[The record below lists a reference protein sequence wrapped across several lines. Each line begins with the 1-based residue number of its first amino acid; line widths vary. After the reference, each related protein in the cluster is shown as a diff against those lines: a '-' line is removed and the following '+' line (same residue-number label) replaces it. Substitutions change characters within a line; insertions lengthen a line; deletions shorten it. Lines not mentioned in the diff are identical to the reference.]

1 MDDEN
6 PSRRIH
12 HLDQGALRALAH
24 PLRVTIYDI
33 LSQRGPQTA
42 STLAELT
49 GESTGSTSYHLRAL
63 AKHGLIVEATGSGR
77 GRERWW
83 ERPEGS
89 IAFPGREVLETPA
102 GRAVSQVV
110 TSEFLTRRN
119 AQLLDFVADGIRT
132 GGGEWDNASL
142 VSTATTHLTREQLA
156 DLSRRIQD
164 LVDEVVHAH
173 RDQRGPGVRT
183 VTIRTDAFPLPDHGA

>member
-1 MDDEN
+1 MDEET
-6 PSRRIH
+6 PRRVH
-12 HLDQGALRALAH
+12 QLDQGALRALAH

-89 IAFPGREVLETPA
+89 ISFPNSEVLETPA

-110 TSEFLTRRN
+110 TTEFLNRRH
-119 AQLLDFVADGIRT
+119 AQLLDFIAEGIRS
-132 GGGEWDNASL
+132 GGDDWGLASL
-142 VSTATTHLTREQLA
+142 VSTATTRLTLEQLA
-156 DLSRRIQD
+156 DLSRRVQE
-164 LVDEVVHAH
+164 LVDEVVDAH

-183 VTIRTDAFPLPDHGA
+183 VTIRTDAFPLPDDGA